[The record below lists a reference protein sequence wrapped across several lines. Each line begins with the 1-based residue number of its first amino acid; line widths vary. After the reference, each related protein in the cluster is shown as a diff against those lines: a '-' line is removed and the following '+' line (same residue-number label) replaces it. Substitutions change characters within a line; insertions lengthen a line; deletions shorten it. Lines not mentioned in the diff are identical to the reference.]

1 MIVLQY
7 DIGSVSDCL
16 YLYSVGVGGVFVL
29 LVLKH
34 LGCWRGRSGVES
46 LGLVAMMR
54 ETGLLALH
62 DYYMNIMFRC
72 EISI

>member
-7 DIGSVSDCL
+7 DIGSVNDCL

-34 LGCWRGRSGVES
+34 LGC
-46 LGLVAMMR
+46 
-54 ETGLLALH
+54 
-62 DYYMNIMFRC
+62 
-72 EISI
+72 